1 MRLTQSERVP
11 AIVGVPKEVRGGER
25 RVILLPRTVRLL
37 VDRGWHV
44 VVERGAGHG
53 IGIDDLAYEE
63 AGARVSDAEAVW
75 TSSDIVLKYKAPVPD
90 EFRFFRP
97 GLVLAGILHAEGD
110 PELTKALLD
119 SRVTAYSYE
128 FFQTED
134 GGFPLAVAGG
144 RIAGRMAALYGIWLL
159 QSHHGGVGKLPGLTG
174 EGVEP
179 VRCVV
184 IGSGNVG
191 ASATDVLRA
200 LGCHVTLLTSGVA
213 GLDKARAR
221 FGVDQDDLWIDI
233 NAPEVLADCV
243 ARADLVIGAI
253 LVSTFD
259 TPPMM
264 TEEMVRS
271 MRPGAVLVDATAGY
285 GGGYMPSFDR
295 LSELPSPSFVK
306 HGVVH
311 CKIDNYPAAVPTTAV
326 QLVNDIYTPYLMAL
340 LDSLRSGE
348 EEPIS
353 RRGMVTHAGQIRHP
367 EVLRHARYQ
376 ELAG

>member
-159 QSHHGGVGKLPGLTG
+159 QSHYGGVGKLPGLTG
-174 EGVEP
+174 EGVEQ

-200 LGCHVTLLTSGVA
+200 LGCHVTLLTSGAA

-259 TPPMM
+259 TPPMIA
-264 TEEMVRS
+264 EEMVRS

-295 LSELPSPSFVK
+295 VSKLRSPCFVK

-340 LDSLRSGE
+340 LDNLRSGE

-353 RRGMVTHAGQIRHP
+353 RRGMVTHAGQITHS

>member
-1 MRLTQSERVP
+1 MRLTQAERSL
-11 AIVGVPKEVRGGER
+11 AMVGVPKEVRGGER
-25 RVILLPRTVRLL
+25 RVILLPRTVRML
-37 VDRGWHV
+37 VDRGWNV

-53 IGIDDLAYEE
+53 IGIDDRAYEE
-63 AGARVSDAEAVW
+63 AGARVNDAEAVW

-90 EFRFFRP
+90 EYRFFRP

-119 SRVTAYSYE
+119 SQITAYSYE
-128 FFQTED
+128 FFQTAD

-184 IGSGNVG
+184 IGAGNVG
-191 ASATDVLRA
+191 ASATDALRA
-200 LGCHVTLLTSGVA
+200 LGCHVTLLTSGAA
-213 GLDKARAR
+213 GLDKARAQ
-221 FGVDQDDLWIDI
+221 FGVDQDDFRIDI
-233 NAPEVLADCV
+233 NTPELLAGCV
-243 ARADLVIGAI
+243 MCADLVIGAI

-295 LSELPSPSFVK
+295 LTGLPSPSFVK
-306 HGVVH
+306 DGVVH
-311 CKIDNYPAAVPTTAV
+311 CKIDNYPAAVPATAV

-353 RRGMVTHAGQIRHP
+353 RRGMVTHAGQIMHP
-367 EVLRHARYQ
+367 EVLRHAQYQ
-376 ELAG
+376 GLTE